1 MTEKL
6 PVLLIA
12 FNRFEYTEEVI
23 SVLFKFQP
31 SKLYLAMD
39 APKSKE
45 DHAIQNRIIKLAS
58 DSLGDSR
65 LHLIRGESNR
75 GTGVFIPDAIT
86 KFFEFEEFG
95 IILEDD
101 CVPTLT
107 FFEYCRQLNSQ
118 YENIPQV
125 MAICG
130 SNLIAEGEKG
140 DAYRL
145 GPFFVPWGWAT
156 WRDKWTK
163 FDRIEANLNQIEKE
177 IDRNWYSSSTL
188 RNYMAKY
195 IENATKPESRVWTG
209 FWLCSMI
216 RADGV
221 IATPDTNLV
230 TNIGFQGH
238 GMNANIKLQSIFTRE
253 SFEINEPIFHESSES
268 DLLVLENKYFEIL
281 NSASGETS
289 KNFLGTAIKL
299 LQRLKGTML
308 PGRSEVTRPQ

>member
-23 SVLFKFQP
+23 SMLFKYQP

-39 APKSKE
+39 GPKCEE
-45 DHAIQNRIIKLAS
+45 DYAVQNRIVKLAS

-65 LHLIRGESNR
+65 LHLIRGESNT

-107 FFEYCRQLNSQ
+107 FFEYCQQLNSRR
-118 YENIPQV
+118 ENTRQI

-130 SNLIAEGEKG
+130 SNLFADGDHG
-140 DAYRL
+140 DAYFL

-156 WRDKWTK
+156 WRDKWK
-163 FDRIEANLNQIEKE
+163 SFVRKEGNLYQIEKE
-177 IDRNWYSSSTL
+177 INRKWYKSDKL
-188 RNYMAKY
+188 RKFMAQY

-209 FWLCSMI
+209 FWLCSII

-230 TNIGFQGH
+230 TNIGFQGY
-238 GMNANIKLQSIFTRE
+238 GVNASTKIQRIFTRA
-253 SFEINEPIFHESSES
+253 SFEIHKPIFHESNKR
-268 DLLVLENKYFEIL
+268 DVLALENKYFNIL
-281 NSASGETS
+281 NSASS
-289 KNFLGTAIKL
+289 KRAKYFCGIALEL
-299 LQRLKGTML
+299 LKRLKSTM
-308 PGRSEVTRPQ
+308 

>member
-12 FNRFEYTEEVI
+12 FNRFEYTEKVI
-23 SVLFKFQP
+23 SVLFKYQP

-39 APKSKE
+39 APQDE
-45 DHAIQNRIIKLAS
+45 DDRAIQNRIIELVSKGFS
-58 DSLGDSR
+58 DSKL
-65 LHLIRGESNR
+65 LLIRAESNQ
-75 GTGVFIPDAIT
+75 GTGLFIPDAIT

-107 FFEYCRQLNSQ
+107 FFDYCQQLNSRR
-118 YENIPQV
+118 ENTPQI

-130 SNLIAEGEKG
+130 SNLFTNGEQG
-140 DAYRL
+140 DAYCL
-145 GPFFVPWGWAT
+145 GTFFVPWGWAT
-156 WRDKWTK
+156 WREKWEN
-163 FDRIEANLNQIEKE
+163 FDRKEGNLDLIEKE
-177 IDRNWYSSSTL
+177 INRRWYTSDKL
-188 RNYMAKY
+188 RNFMAQY

-238 GMNANIKLQSIFTRE
+238 GVNASTKLQRIFTRE
-253 SFEINEPIFHESSES
+253 SFEIHKPIFHESNRS
-268 DLLVLENKYFEIL
+268 DLLALENKYFDVL
-281 NSASGETS
+281 NYASSKRS
-289 KNFLGTAIKL
+289 KNFLGIAKKL

-308 PGRSEVTRPQ
+308 FGSSEVRFF

>member
-12 FNRFEYTEEVI
+12 FNRFEYTEKVI
-23 SVLFKFQP
+23 SVLFKYQP

-39 APKSKE
+39 APKDE
-45 DHAIQNRIIKLAS
+45 DDRAIQNRIIELVSKSFS
-58 DSLGDSR
+58 DSKL
-65 LHLIRGESNR
+65 LLIRAESNQ
-75 GTGVFIPDAIT
+75 GTGLFIPDAIT

-107 FFEYCRQLNSQ
+107 FFEYCQQLNSRH
-118 YENIPQV
+118 ENIPQI

-130 SNLIAEGEKG
+130 SNLFTDGEQG
-140 DAYRL
+140 DAYCL

-156 WRDKWTK
+156 WRDKWES
-163 FDRIEANLNQIEKE
+163 FDRKEGNLDLIEKE
-177 IDRNWYSSSTL
+177 INRRWYTSDKL
-188 RNYMAKY
+188 RNLMAQY
-195 IENATKPESRVWTG
+195 IENATKPETRVWTG

-238 GMNANIKLQSIFTRE
+238 GVNASTKLQRIFTRE
-253 SFEINEPIFHESSES
+253 SFEIHKPIFHESNKS
-268 DLLVLENKYFEIL
+268 DLLALENKYFDVL
-281 NSASGETS
+281 NSASSERS
-289 KNFLGTAIKL
+289 KNFLGIAKKL

-308 PGRSEVTRPQ
+308 SGRSEARFF